1 MNNMRNGKIAPSV
14 MCVDFMK
21 LGETLKL
28 FEENQIEYIHVDIM
42 DGEFVPNYT
51 LGTDFCK
58 MLKQMNKEG
67 AVGSRSF

>member
-1 MNNMRNGKIAPSV
+1 MNNMRIGKIAPSV

-42 DGEFVPNYT
+42 DGEFVPKYKYPS
-51 LGTDFCK
+51 GYSSDD
-58 MLKQMNKEG
+58 
-67 AVGSRSF
+67 